1 MFDKNASLVY
11 VSSFIQAWENV
22 VHNIAHAEFFN
33 KCIIIERINVF
44 NSFDV
49 FAPITPDF
57 ATTWSKKKTSI
68 LDQLS
73 KDVTFDYLE
82 QVLSFFPLFQITLHC
97 CKIKPWR
104 RWKNRLEFPILPTI
118 NFSLE
123 TFSDPFC
130 YPTEWTWGGGQN
142 GEFHLKDLHLD
153 THHHQSSAHF

>member
-1 MFDKNASLVY
+1 VFDKNASLVY
-11 VSSFIQAWENV
+11 VSFIQAWENV

-44 NSFDV
+44 NSFLMSLHLSLQ
-49 FAPITPDF
+49 ILLL
-57 ATTWSKKKTSI
+57 
-68 LDQLS
+68 LDQRRRPRFSINCQKMWHLTTLNKSCHFFHFSRSLCTAAKLS
-73 KDVTFDYLE
+73 PDE
-82 QVLSFFPLFQITLHC
+82 GE
-97 CKIKPWR
+97 
-104 RWKNRLEFPILPTI
+104 KNRLEFPILPTI